1 MARALRFS
9 PAMEPKPARIAVPPG
24 RPAVARAAGACLA
37 VALGMAQFLW
47 PWAAR
52 AEMFGPLLP
61 GGGDPCA
68 VFIDRVERDQN
79 IPAQLLMAVA
89 LVESGR
95 TVPES
100 GERIAWPWT
109 VNNAGDG
116 RFYATKGEAIAAVR
130 ALKAR
135 GERNIDVGCM
145 QVNLMH
151 HPDAFADLNEA
162 FDPEANVQYA
172 ASFLKELR
180 DARHSWTLA
189 VANYHS
195 ATPELGQVYRKKVFD
210 TWTQARVETDSKQ
223 REAIIA
229 EYQARRLRN
238 SAAMVQVLRP
248 RDSTDRFA
256 WVAPGAPPSIAM
268 KQSLQSGTPL
278 RWFRL
283 PQPPR
288 DNPTP
293 VSFD

>member
-1 MARALRFS
+1 MNR
-9 PAMEPKPARIAVPPG
+9 KPASLAPSTFW
-24 RPAVARAAGACLA
+24 PALAAALLSIVLGVVAIGL
-37 VALGMAQFLW
+37 VFW
-47 PWAAR
+47 PASGK
-52 AEMFGPLLP
+52 AEVFGPLLSGP
-61 GGGDPCA
+61 ADPCA
-68 VFIDRVERDQN
+68 VVIARVEREQN

-95 TVPES
+95 TSEES
-100 GERIAWPWT
+100 GARIAWPWT

-116 RFYATKGEAIAAVR
+116 RFYNSKAEAVAAVA
-130 ALKAR
+130 ALRAR
-135 GERNIDVGCM
+135 GVRNIDVGCM